1 MSMKTITV
9 IVTGGMSRRM
19 GRDKGNIVFEGD
31 ETMLSRLIR
40 RYTDVFDG
48 LYISVNQKGRFA
60 TGGIPELVDLHPGQG
75 PMAGLE
81 AAFSKT
87 DAAQVFLTA
96 VDLPFGEPALAQRL
110 RALKGDAAACVIQ
123 RADGRPESLFA
134 VYDRACL
141 PHITACLEEGKCSFR
156 ALFDR
161 VPVRY
166 VQEAELA
173 EFPLDHVLLNVNRPA
188 DLEQAMRERKNAT
201 RLTFQQ
207 TVH

>member
-1 MSMKTITV
+1 MKTITV

-19 GRDKGNIVFEGD
+19 GRDKGNIVFEGN

-40 RYTDVFDG
+40 QYTDLFDG
-48 LYISVNQKGRFA
+48 LYISVNQTGRFA
-60 TGGIPELVDLHPGQG
+60 TGGVPELVDLHPGKG

-110 RALKGDAAACVIQ
+110 LELKGDAAACVIQ

-141 PHITACLEEGKCSFR
+141 PHVTACLEAGQFAFR

-173 EFPLDHVLLNVNRPA
+173 EFPLDHVLLNVNRPV
-188 DLEQAMRERKNAT
+188 DLEQAMRERETAAH
-201 RLTFQQ
+201 LTFRRA
-207 TVH
+207 VH